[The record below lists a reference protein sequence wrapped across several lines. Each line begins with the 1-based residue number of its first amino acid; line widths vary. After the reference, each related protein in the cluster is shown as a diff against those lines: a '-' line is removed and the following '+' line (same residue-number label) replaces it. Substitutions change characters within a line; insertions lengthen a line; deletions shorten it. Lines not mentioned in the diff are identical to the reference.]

1 MKIVSYNI
9 NDCFPW
15 KVERLLGMDA
25 DVLVVP
31 EITCP
36 NDAHIPENYE
46 MAWKGISYYHQF
58 PRWKGLG
65 VIWHRG
71 QALVPEWYNPELIYA
86 IPLLVDNLLIL
97 AIWPTKRKNVNDHKT
112 YPQITQEIIREYAP
126 HFHGRR
132 VIVIG
137 DFNCCVNQ
145 PDDTAEYGNMLRID
159 QILRSHGLYSLYHE
173 QSGESLGHESTATY
187 FHNFKADLPFFLD
200 YAYANFPVRSY
211 SLLPWD
217 ITISD
222 HIGMEVVI

>member
-25 DVLVVP
+25 DILVVP

-97 AIWPTKRKNVNDHKT
+97 AI
-112 YPQITQEIIREYAP
+112 
-126 HFHGRR
+126 
-132 VIVIG
+132 
-137 DFNCCVNQ
+137 
-145 PDDTAEYGNMLRID
+145 
-159 QILRSHGLYSLYHE
+159 
-173 QSGESLGHESTATY
+173 
-187 FHNFKADLPFFLD
+187 
-200 YAYANFPVRSY
+200 
-211 SLLPWD
+211 
-217 ITISD
+217 
-222 HIGMEVVI
+222 